1 MPQNRHP
8 YLCLSFYL
16 ALQPGRDP
24 KPLEH
29 RFVENLTNVLAGV
42 GISLAYVT
50 PFSCGMKVGSR
61 SLEGRSS
68 MIGTHSTD

>member
-29 RFVENLTNVLAGV
+29 RCVVPSGDPYERPGGRRHFPSLRDAVLV
-42 GISLAYVT
+42 
-50 PFSCGMKVGSR
+50 R
-61 SLEGRSS
+61 HEG
-68 MIGTHSTD
+68 G